1 MYMGMTFLLPSPP
14 SLSGSIPMGHGT
26 NKWTSLLTIVED
38 PNYREGINQLYYYG
52 VIFSGNGG
60 GTNLNSSRVSND
72 FSLIL
77 PRWWSIEN
85 AIYRNTSCLHL
96 ARSQKD
102 LKVERGTA
110 GCKWF
115 WERAR
120 LDPGSDPR
128 SGKRWAAYACYLLV
142 IWLRIIFL

>member
-1 MYMGMTFLLPSPP
+1 MRIIPLIDNPTRYEDVYGDDISPPFTP

-77 PRWWSIEN
+77 PR
-85 AIYRNTSCLHL
+85 
-96 ARSQKD
+96 
-102 LKVERGTA
+102 
-110 GCKWF
+110 
-115 WERAR
+115 
-120 LDPGSDPR
+120 
-128 SGKRWAAYACYLLV
+128 
-142 IWLRIIFL
+142 